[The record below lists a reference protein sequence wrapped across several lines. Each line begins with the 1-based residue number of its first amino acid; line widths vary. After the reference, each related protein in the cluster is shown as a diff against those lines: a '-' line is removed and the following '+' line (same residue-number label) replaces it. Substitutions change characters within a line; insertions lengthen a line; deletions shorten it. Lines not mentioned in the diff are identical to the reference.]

1 MYDCGT
7 FSSLDTVE
15 LLLSKMK
22 ELAVVTVHKTIHMV
36 HLWKMTQESDERIRA
51 FAARITGKADLC
63 EMTVDCPKTGCDTK
77 ASYRDEVV
85 LQVLLQGMSDKDV
98 RARTLTQTANGKLK
112 KLADVVE
119 YVSAEEAGILQ
130 SHDICHE
137 SAGIGGIRKSAY
149 KRGDGQ
155 GNVPGN
161 QRNKCSYCGEQS
173 HGGKNLA
180 KDREGSCKAWNVKCN
195 KCQRLHHLA
204 SVCRSGKPASTAATT
219 DVDTATATAE
229 ASAFN
234 GFIASI
240 VAAPPTSHSTL
251 APLVAHTSTDL
262 PFILRPFKHYVNSP
276 HFSEIVKPIHFKRHL
291 LLQRHPGGK
300 GQVLVLIHV

>member
-1 MYDCGT
+1 M
-7 FSSLDTVE
+7 
-15 LLLSKMK
+15 
-22 ELAVVTVHKTIHMV
+22 
-36 HLWKMTQESDERIRA
+36 
-51 FAARITGKADLC
+51 
-63 EMTVDCPKTGCDTK
+63 
-77 ASYRDEVV
+77 
-85 LQVLLQGMSDKDV
+85 QGLEC
-98 RARTLTQTANGKLK
+98 R
-112 KLADVVE
+112 
-119 YVSAEEAGILQ
+119 
-130 SHDICHE
+130 
-137 SAGIGGIRKSAY
+137 
-149 KRGDGQ
+149 
-155 GNVPGN
+155 
-161 QRNKCSYCGEQS
+161 
-173 HGGKNLA
+173 
-180 KDREGSCKAWNVKCN
+180 N

-234 GFIASI
+234 GFIAPI

-300 GQVLVLIHV
+300 GQVLVLIHVWAGEVAFLVGGLDKSINNPNLLPRTHNLTWILLGSWRSREATSAGPPPAWSVTLGHHADQTIHGDSGTLQGWH